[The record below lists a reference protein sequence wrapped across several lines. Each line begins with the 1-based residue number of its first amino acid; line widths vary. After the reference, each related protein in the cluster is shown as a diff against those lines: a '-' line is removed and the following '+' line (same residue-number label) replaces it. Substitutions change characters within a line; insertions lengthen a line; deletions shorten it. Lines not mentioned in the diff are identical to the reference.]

1 MQKPEVGVLEV
12 VIVVVLIWSEQGSEG
27 EPEQGHEPN
36 HCSRF
41 RPI

>member
-12 VIVVVLIWSEQGSEG
+12 VVVVVLIWSEQGSEG
-27 EPEQGHEPN
+27 EQGHEPN